1 MKSGHSGTY
10 YIKYPAYRFLKLIQF
25 YKADK
30 DKIMYNS
37 NQKGMRD
44 AYQIKWENNYKVWLK
59 NKYFSENLHQK
70 IR

>member
-1 MKSGHSGTY
+1 
-10 YIKYPAYRFLKLIQF
+10 
-25 YKADK
+25 
-30 DKIMYNS
+30 MYNS

-44 AYQIKWENNYKVWLK
+44 VYQIKWENNYKVSLK

>member
-44 AYQIKWENNYKVWLK
+44 AYQIK
-59 NKYFSENLHQK
+59 
-70 IR
+70 